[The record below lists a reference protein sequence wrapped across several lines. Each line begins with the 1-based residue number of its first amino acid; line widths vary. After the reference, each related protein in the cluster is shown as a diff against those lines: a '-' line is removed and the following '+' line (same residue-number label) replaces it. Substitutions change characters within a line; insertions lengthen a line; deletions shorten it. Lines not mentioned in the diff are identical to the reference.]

1 MDCSDRLLCIL
12 FLIFLP
18 GNLMTKTII
27 MPKYGLQQDEGTV
40 VEWRIKEGDQVNK
53 GDILLDLETD
63 KALFEYESSES
74 GYIRKLV
81 AQNGDVVPVL
91 SVIALLTDE
100 ADEAIDESALSDAPE
115 PAVVEAS
122 PEPKAPSEVP
132 PTAPTERIK
141 RSPAARRRVLE
152 LNIELATITGTG
164 PGGRI
169 VQVDVENAA
178 TKAPTVTA
186 GSSSLSKMRQAI
198 GKTMAYSKSTIP
210 HFYVATEIDMT
221 DAETWRKNLT
231 ETDAIKLSVTDLFV
245 KAAADALTQYPALN
259 ASLSGDTAVIIH
271 DTVNIGLAV
280 GTDDGLVVPV
290 IPNAQ
295 KIFLADLADERAQR
309 VDEARQGKL
318 RGDAN
323 ATFTISN
330 LGMYGVTS
338 FTAIV
343 NPPEAAILA
352 VGAAIPRVVPI
363 GDSMT
368 IAVRQIAE
376 ATLSADHR
384 LVDGVVAA
392 QFLQAL
398 KQNLEDVKKLEG
410 WL

>member
-1 MDCSDRLLCIL
+1 
-12 FLIFLP
+12 
-18 GNLMTKTII
+18 MTKTII
-27 MPKYGLQQDEGTV
+27 MPKYGLQQDNGTV
-40 VEWRIKEGDQVNK
+40 VEWRVKEGDHVNK

-63 KALFEYESSES
+63 KALFEYESPES
-74 GYIRKLV
+74 GYVRKLV
-81 AQNGDVVPVL
+81 AQNGGEVPVL
-91 SVIALLTDE
+91 SVIAIITDE
-100 ADEAIDESALSDAPE
+100 ADEPIDDLTPVSTGSPTEEARQISDTAERETGP
-115 PAVVEAS
+115 VLEAS
-122 PEPKAPSEVP
+122 
-132 PTAPTERIK
+132 TQRIK
-141 RSPAARRRVLE
+141 RSPAARHRARE
-152 LNIELATITGTG
+152 LNIDLATIAGTG

-169 VQVDVENAA
+169 VLADVERAA
-178 TKAPTVTA
+178 SAAPSPAT
-186 GSSSLSKMRQAI
+186 LSRMRQAI

-221 DAETWRKNLT
+221 DAEIWRKNLA

-259 ASLSGDTAVIIH
+259 ASLDGDTTVIVH

-290 IPNAQ
+290 IPNADQ
-295 KIFLADLADERAQR
+295 AFLTDLADERAQR
-309 VDEARQGKL
+309 VDEARQGKM
-318 RGDAN
+318 RGDAS

-330 LGMYGVTS
+330 LGMYGITS

-352 VGAAIPRVVPI
+352 VGAAIARVVPI
-363 GDSMT
+363 GDPMT

-376 ATLSADHR
+376 VTLSADHR

-398 KQNLEDVKKLEG
+398 KQNLEDVNKLES

>member
-1 MDCSDRLLCIL
+1 
-12 FLIFLP
+12 
-18 GNLMTKTII
+18 MTKNII
-27 MPKYGLQQDEGTV
+27 MPKYGLQQDNGTV
-40 VEWRIKEGDQVNK
+40 VEWRVKEGDHVNK

-63 KALFEYESSES
+63 KALFEYESPES

-81 AQNGDVVPVL
+81 AQNGEEVPVL
-91 SVIALLTDE
+91 SVIAIITDE
-100 ADEAIDESALSDAPE
+100 ADEAIEDLTPASTDSPTEEPRQIADTAERE
-115 PAVVEAS
+115 PALE
-122 PEPKAPSEVP
+122 
-132 PTAPTERIK
+132 APTQRIK
-141 RSPAARRRVLE
+141 RSPAARRRARE
-152 LNIELATITGTG
+152 LNIDLANIAGTG

-169 VQVDVENAA
+169 VLADVELAA
-178 TKAPTVTA
+178 SAAP
-186 GSSSLSKMRQAI
+186 SSTTLSRMRQAI
-198 GKTMAYSKSTIP
+198 GRTMAYSKSTIP

-221 DAETWRKNLT
+221 DAEIWRKNLA

-259 ASLSGDTAVIIH
+259 ASLDGDTAVIVH
-271 DTVNIGLAV
+271 DTVDIGLAV

-290 IPNAQ
+290 IPNADRA
-295 KIFLADLADERAQR
+295 FLTDLADERGQR
-309 VDEARQGKL
+309 VEEARQGKM
-318 RGDAN
+318 RGDAS

-330 LGMYGVTS
+330 LGMFGVTS

-352 VGAAIPRVVPI
+352 VGAAIARVVPI
-363 GDSMT
+363 GDTMT

-376 ATLSADHR
+376 VTLSADHR

-398 KQNLEDVKKLEG
+398 KQNLQDTNKLES

>member
-1 MDCSDRLLCIL
+1 
-12 FLIFLP
+12 
-18 GNLMTKTII
+18 MTKNII
-27 MPKYGLQQDEGTV
+27 MPKYGLQQDNGTV
-40 VEWRIKEGDQVNK
+40 VEWRVKEGDRVNK

-63 KALFEYESSES
+63 KALFEYESPES

-81 AQNGDVVPVL
+81 AQNGEEVPVL
-91 SVIALLTDE
+91 SVIAIITDE
-100 ADEAIDESALSDAPE
+100 ADEAIEDLTPASTDSPTEEPRQIADTAERE
-115 PAVVEAS
+115 PALE
-122 PEPKAPSEVP
+122 
-132 PTAPTERIK
+132 APTQRIK
-141 RSPAARRRVLE
+141 RSPAARRRARE
-152 LNIELATITGTG
+152 LNIDLANIPGTG

-169 VQVDVENAA
+169 VLADVELAA
-178 TKAPTVTA
+178 SAAP
-186 GSSSLSKMRQAI
+186 SSATLSRMRQAI
-198 GKTMAYSKSTIP
+198 GRTMAYSKSTIP

-221 DAETWRKNLT
+221 DAEIWRKNLA

-259 ASLSGDTAVIIH
+259 ASLDGDTAVIVH
-271 DTVNIGLAV
+271 DTVDIGLAV

-290 IPNAQ
+290 IPNADRA
-295 KIFLADLADERAQR
+295 FLTDLADERGQR
-309 VDEARQGKL
+309 VEEARQGKM
-318 RGDAN
+318 RGDAS

-330 LGMYGVTS
+330 LGMYGITS

-352 VGAAIPRVVPI
+352 IGAAIARVVPI
-363 GDSMT
+363 GDTMT

-376 ATLSADHR
+376 VTLSADHR

-398 KQNLEDVKKLEG
+398 KQNLQDTNKLES

>member
-1 MDCSDRLLCIL
+1 
-12 FLIFLP
+12 
-18 GNLMTKTII
+18 MTKTII
-27 MPKYGLQQDEGTV
+27 MPKYGLQQDNGTV
-40 VEWRIKEGDQVNK
+40 VEWRVKEGDHVNK

-63 KALFEYESSES
+63 KALFEYESPES
-74 GYIRKLV
+74 GYVRKLV
-81 AQNGDVVPVL
+81 AQNGDEVPVL
-91 SVIALLTDE
+91 SVIAIITDE
-100 ADEAIDESALSDAPE
+100 ADEPIDDLTPVSTGSPTEEARQISDTAERETGP
-115 PAVVEAS
+115 VLEAS
-122 PEPKAPSEVP
+122 
-132 PTAPTERIK
+132 TQRIK
-141 RSPAARRRVLE
+141 RSPAARHRARE
-152 LNIELATITGTG
+152 LNIDLATIAGTG

-169 VQVDVENAA
+169 VLADVERAA
-178 TKAPTVTA
+178 SAAPSPAT
-186 GSSSLSKMRQAI
+186 LSRMRQAI

-221 DAETWRKNLT
+221 DAEIWRKNLA

-259 ASLSGDTAVIIH
+259 ASLDGDTAVIVH
-271 DTVNIGLAV
+271 DTVDIGLAV

-290 IPNAQ
+290 IPNADQ
-295 KIFLADLADERAQR
+295 AFLTDLADERAQR
-309 VDEARQGKL
+309 VDEARQGKM
-318 RGDAN
+318 RGDAS

-330 LGMYGVTS
+330 LGMYGITS

-352 VGAAIPRVVPI
+352 VGAAIARVVPI
-363 GDSMT
+363 GDPMT

-376 ATLSADHR
+376 VTLSADHR

-398 KQNLEDVKKLEG
+398 KQNLEDVNKLES

>member
-1 MDCSDRLLCIL
+1 
-12 FLIFLP
+12 
-18 GNLMTKTII
+18 MTKNII
-27 MPKYGLQQDEGTV
+27 MPKYGLQQDNGTV
-40 VEWRIKEGDQVNK
+40 VEWRVKEGDHVNK

-63 KALFEYESSES
+63 KALFEYESPES
-74 GYIRKLV
+74 GYVRKLV
-81 AQNGDVVPVL
+81 AQNGEEVPVL
-91 SVIALLTDE
+91 SVIAIITDE
-100 ADEAIDESALSDAPE
+100 ADEAIEDLTPASTDSPTEE
-115 PAVVEAS
+115 PRQIADTAER
-122 PEPKAPSEVP
+122 EPVLE
-132 PTAPTERIK
+132 APTQRIK
-141 RSPAARRRVLE
+141 RSPAARRRARE
-152 LNIELATITGTG
+152 LNIDLANIAGTG

-169 VQVDVENAA
+169 VLADVELAA
-178 TKAPTVTA
+178 SAAP
-186 GSSSLSKMRQAI
+186 SSATLSRMRQAI

-221 DAETWRKNLT
+221 DAETWRKNLA

-259 ASLSGDTAVIIH
+259 ASLDGDTAVIVH

-290 IPNAQ
+290 IPNADQ
-295 KIFLADLADERAQR
+295 AFLTDLADERGQR
-309 VDEARQGKL
+309 VEEARQGKL
-318 RGDAN
+318 RGDAS

-330 LGMYGVTS
+330 LGMYGITS

-352 VGAAIPRVVPI
+352 VGAAIARVVPI
-363 GDSMT
+363 GDTMT

-376 ATLSADHR
+376 VTLSADHR

-398 KQNLEDVKKLEG
+398 KQNLEDTDKLES

>member
-1 MDCSDRLLCIL
+1 
-12 FLIFLP
+12 
-18 GNLMTKTII
+18 MTKNII
-27 MPKYGLQQDEGTV
+27 MPKYGLQQDNGTV
-40 VEWRIKEGDQVNK
+40 VEWHVKEGDRVNK

-63 KALFEYESSES
+63 KALFEYESPES

-81 AQNGDVVPVL
+81 AQNGEEVPVL
-91 SVIALLTDE
+91 SVIAIITDE
-100 ADEAIDESALSDAPE
+100 ADEAIEDLTPASTDSPTEEPRQIADTAERE
-115 PAVVEAS
+115 PALE
-122 PEPKAPSEVP
+122 
-132 PTAPTERIK
+132 APTQRIK
-141 RSPAARRRVLE
+141 RSPAARRRARE
-152 LNIELATITGTG
+152 LNIDLANIPGTG

-169 VQVDVENAA
+169 VLADVELAA
-178 TKAPTVTA
+178 SAAP
-186 GSSSLSKMRQAI
+186 SSATLSRMRQAI
-198 GKTMAYSKSTIP
+198 GRTMAYSKSTIP

-221 DAETWRKNLT
+221 DAEIWRKNLA

-259 ASLSGDTAVIIH
+259 ASLDGDTAVIVH
-271 DTVNIGLAV
+271 DTVDIGLAV

-290 IPNAQ
+290 IPNADRA
-295 KIFLADLADERAQR
+295 FLTDLADERGQR
-309 VDEARQGKL
+309 VEEARQGKM
-318 RGDAN
+318 RGDAS

-330 LGMYGVTS
+330 LGMFGVTS

-352 VGAAIPRVVPI
+352 IGAAIARVVPI
-363 GDSMT
+363 GDTMT

-376 ATLSADHR
+376 VTLSADHR

-398 KQNLEDVKKLEG
+398 KQNLQDTNKLES

>member
-1 MDCSDRLLCIL
+1 
-12 FLIFLP
+12 
-18 GNLMTKTII
+18 MTKTII

>member
-1 MDCSDRLLCIL
+1 
-12 FLIFLP
+12 
-18 GNLMTKTII
+18 MTKTII
-27 MPKYGLQQDEGTV
+27 MPKYGLQQDNGTV
-40 VEWRIKEGDQVNK
+40 VEWRVKEGDHVNK

-63 KALFEYESSES
+63 KALFEYESPES
-74 GYIRKLV
+74 GYVRKLV
-81 AQNGDVVPVL
+81 AQNGEEVPVL
-91 SVIALLTDE
+91 SVIAIITDE
-100 ADEAIDESALSDAPE
+100 ADEAIEDLVPTSTDSPPE
-115 PAVVEAS
+115 
-122 PEPKAPSEVP
+122 EPRQIADTAEREPSLE
-132 PTAPTERIK
+132 APTQRIK
-141 RSPAARRRVLE
+141 RSPAARRRARE
-152 LNIELATITGTG
+152 LNIDLAAIAGTG

-169 VQVDVENAA
+169 VLADVELAA
-178 TKAPTVTA
+178 SAAP
-186 GSSSLSKMRQAI
+186 SSTTLSRMRQAI
-198 GKTMAYSKSTIP
+198 GRTMAYSKSTIP

-221 DAETWRKNLT
+221 DAETWRKNLA

-259 ASLSGDTAVIIH
+259 ASLDGDTAVIVH

-290 IPNAQ
+290 IPNADQ
-295 KIFLADLADERAQR
+295 AFLTDLADERGQR
-309 VDEARQGKL
+309 VEEARQGKL
-318 RGDAN
+318 RGDAS

-330 LGMYGVTS
+330 LGMYGITS

-352 VGAAIPRVVPI
+352 VGAAIARVVPI
-363 GDSMT
+363 GDPMT

-376 ATLSADHR
+376 VTLSADHR

-398 KQNLEDVKKLEG
+398 KQNLQDANKLES

>member
-1 MDCSDRLLCIL
+1 
-12 FLIFLP
+12 
-18 GNLMTKTII
+18 MTKTII
-27 MPKYGLQQDEGTV
+27 MPKYGLQQDNGTV
-40 VEWRIKEGDQVNK
+40 VEWRVKEGDHVNK

-63 KALFEYESSES
+63 KALFEYESPES
-74 GYIRKLV
+74 GYVRKLV
-81 AQNGDVVPVL
+81 AQNGEEVPVL
-91 SVIALLTDE
+91 SVIAIITDE
-100 ADEAIDESALSDAPE
+100 ADEAIEDIAPASADSPTEEPRQIADTAERE
-115 PAVVEAS
+115 PALEAS
-122 PEPKAPSEVP
+122 
-132 PTAPTERIK
+132 TQRIK
-141 RSPAARRRVLE
+141 RSPAARRRARE
-152 LNIELATITGTG
+152 LNIDLANIAGTG

-169 VQVDVENAA
+169 VLADVEIAA
-178 TKAPTVTA
+178 SAAP
-186 GSSSLSKMRQAI
+186 SSTTLSRMRQAI
-198 GKTMAYSKSTIP
+198 GRTMAYSKSTIP

-221 DAETWRKNLT
+221 DAETWRKNLA

-259 ASLSGDTAVIIH
+259 ASLDGDTAVIVH
-271 DTVNIGLAV
+271 DTVDIGLAV

-290 IPNAQ
+290 IPNADRA
-295 KIFLADLADERAQR
+295 FLTDLADERGQR

-318 RGDAN
+318 RGDAS

-352 VGAAIPRVVPI
+352 VGAAIARVVPM
-363 GDSMT
+363 GDTMT

-376 ATLSADHR
+376 VTLSADHR

-398 KQNLEDVKKLEG
+398 KQNLEDTNKLES

>member
-1 MDCSDRLLCIL
+1 
-12 FLIFLP
+12 
-18 GNLMTKTII
+18 MTKTII
-27 MPKYGLQQDEGTV
+27 MPKYGLQQDNGTV
-40 VEWRIKEGDQVNK
+40 VEWRVKEGDHVNK

-63 KALFEYESSES
+63 KALFEYESPES
-74 GYIRKLV
+74 GYVRKLV
-81 AQNGDVVPVL
+81 AQNGDEVPVL
-91 SVIALLTDE
+91 SVIAIITDE
-100 ADEAIDESALSDAPE
+100 ADEPIDDLTPVSTGSPTEEARQISDTAERETGP
-115 PAVVEAS
+115 VLEAS
-122 PEPKAPSEVP
+122 
-132 PTAPTERIK
+132 TQRIK
-141 RSPAARRRVLE
+141 RSPAARHRARE
-152 LNIELATITGTG
+152 LNIDLATIAGTG

-169 VQVDVENAA
+169 VLADVERAA
-178 TKAPTVTA
+178 SAAPSPAT
-186 GSSSLSKMRQAI
+186 LSRMRQAI

-221 DAETWRKNLT
+221 DAEIWRKNLA

-259 ASLSGDTAVIIH
+259 ASLDGDTTVIVH
-271 DTVNIGLAV
+271 DTVDIGLAV

-290 IPNAQ
+290 IPNADQ
-295 KIFLADLADERAQR
+295 AFLTDLADERAQR
-309 VDEARQGKL
+309 VDEARQGKM
-318 RGDAN
+318 RGDAS

-330 LGMYGVTS
+330 LGMYGITS

-352 VGAAIPRVVPI
+352 VGAAIARVVPI
-363 GDSMT
+363 GDPMT

-376 ATLSADHR
+376 VTLSADHR

-398 KQNLEDVKKLEG
+398 KQNLEDVNKLES

>member
-1 MDCSDRLLCIL
+1 
-12 FLIFLP
+12 
-18 GNLMTKTII
+18 MTKTII
-27 MPKYGLQQDEGTV
+27 MPKYGLQQDNGTV
-40 VEWRIKEGDQVNK
+40 VEWRVKEGDHVNK

-63 KALFEYESSES
+63 KALFEYESPES
-74 GYIRKLV
+74 GYVRKLV
-81 AQNGDVVPVL
+81 AQNGEEVPVL
-91 SVIALLTDE
+91 SVIAIITDE
-100 ADEAIDESALSDAPE
+100 ADETIEDPTPASTGTPTEETRQIADTAEPE
-115 PAVVEAS
+115 PAQEA
-122 PEPKAPSEVP
+122 PAQ
-132 PTAPTERIK
+132 RIK
-141 RSPAARRRVLE
+141 RSPAARRRARE
-152 LNIELATITGTG
+152 LNIDLAAIAGTG

-169 VQVDVENAA
+169 VLADVELAA
-178 TKAPTVTA
+178 SAPPSPA
-186 GSSSLSKMRQAI
+186 SSALSRMRQAI
-198 GKTMAYSKSTIP
+198 GRTMAYSKSTIP

-221 DAETWRKNLT
+221 DAETWRKNLA

-259 ASLSGDTAVIIH
+259 TSLDGDTAVIVH
-271 DTVNIGLAV
+271 DTVDIGLAV

-290 IPNAQ
+290 IPNADRA
-295 KIFLADLADERAQR
+295 FLTDLADERTQR
-309 VDEARQGKL
+309 VEEARQGKL
-318 RGDAN
+318 RGDAS

-352 VGAAIPRVVPI
+352 VGAAIARVVPI
-363 GDSMT
+363 GDPMT

-376 ATLSADHR
+376 VTLSADHR

-398 KQNLEDVKKLEG
+398 KQNLEDTNKLES

>member
-1 MDCSDRLLCIL
+1 
-12 FLIFLP
+12 
-18 GNLMTKTII
+18 MTKNII
-27 MPKYGLQQDEGTV
+27 MPKYGLQQDNGTV
-40 VEWRIKEGDQVNK
+40 VEWRVKEGDHIDK

-63 KALFEYESSES
+63 KALFEYESPES
-74 GYIRKLV
+74 GYVRKLI
-81 AQNGDVVPVL
+81 AQNGEEVPVL
-91 SVIALLTDE
+91 SVIAIITDE
-100 ADEAIDESALSDAPE
+100 ADEAIEDIAPASTGTPTEETRQIAHTAEPE
-115 PAVVEAS
+115 PALEAS
-122 PEPKAPSEVP
+122 
-132 PTAPTERIK
+132 TQRIK
-141 RSPAARRRVLE
+141 RSPAARHRARE
-152 LNIELATITGTG
+152 LNIDLAAIAGTG

-169 VQVDVENAA
+169 VLADVELAA
-178 TKAPTVTA
+178 SAAP
-186 GSSSLSKMRQAI
+186 SSTTLSRMRQAI

-221 DAETWRKNLT
+221 DAETWRKNLA

-259 ASLSGDTAVIIH
+259 ASLNGDTAVIVH
-271 DTVNIGLAV
+271 DTVDIGLAV

-290 IPNAQ
+290 IPNADQ
-295 KIFLADLADERAQR
+295 AFLTDLADERSQR
-309 VDEARQGKL
+309 VEEARQGKL
-318 RGDAN
+318 RGDAS

-352 VGAAIPRVVPI
+352 VGAAIARVVPI
-363 GDSMT
+363 GDPMT

-376 ATLSADHR
+376 VTLSADHR

-398 KQNLEDVKKLEG
+398 KQNIEDTNKLES

>member
-1 MDCSDRLLCIL
+1 
-12 FLIFLP
+12 
-18 GNLMTKTII
+18 MTKTII
-27 MPKYGLQQDEGTV
+27 MPKYGLQQDNGTV
-40 VEWRIKEGDQVNK
+40 VEWRVKEGDHVNK

-63 KALFEYESSES
+63 KALFEYESPES
-74 GYIRKLV
+74 GYVRKLV
-81 AQNGDVVPVL
+81 AQNGEEVPVL
-91 SVIALLTDE
+91 SVIAIITDE
-100 ADEAIDESALSDAPE
+100 ADEAIEDLAPTSTDSPIEETRQIADTAERE
-115 PAVVEAS
+115 PALEA
-122 PEPKAPSEVP
+122 PAQ
-132 PTAPTERIK
+132 RIK
-141 RSPAARRRVLE
+141 RSPAARHRARE
-152 LNIELATITGTG
+152 LKIDLANIAGTG

-169 VQVDVENAA
+169 VLADVELAA
-178 TKAPTVTA
+178 SAAP
-186 GSSSLSKMRQAI
+186 SSTTLSRMRQAI
-198 GKTMAYSKSTIP
+198 GRTMAYSKSTIP

-221 DAETWRKNLT
+221 DAETWRKSLA

-259 ASLSGDTAVIIH
+259 ASLDGDTAVIVH

-290 IPNAQ
+290 IPNADRA
-295 KIFLADLADERAQR
+295 FLTDLADERAQR
-309 VDEARQGKL
+309 VEEARQGKM
-318 RGDAN
+318 RGDAS

-330 LGMYGVTS
+330 LGMYGITS

-352 VGAAIPRVVPI
+352 VGAAIARVVPI
-363 GDSMT
+363 GDTMT

-376 ATLSADHR
+376 VTLSADHR

-398 KQNLEDVKKLEG
+398 KQNLEDTNKLES